1 MTGADGSGD
10 EELENYF
17 LLTDPEWEPE
27 GEDSSPPIEAVIGL
41 WPVDGRGIVGR
52 FRSNPDYRPK
62 YENSPSDPIDAL
74 LRLAMRGDAPMEQL
88 QLILRDSR
96 FELAL
101 NGDGRPLIV
110 KSPDEVPCAVITTSG
125 PHRDRVMS
133 PDWVQIDLM
142 DLAQRLADGVD
153 VFINPNGPASV
164 RLTGS
169 FVRETV
175 LMSEDDVAA
184 AYAEIL
190 ASPLP

>member
-1 MTGADGSGD
+1 MADD
-10 EELENYF
+10 YF
-17 LLTDPEWEPE
+17 LLTDPEWEEPA
-27 GEDSSPPIEAVIGL
+27 GGGSPPVEAIIGL
-41 WPVDGRGIVGR
+41 WPVDEDGVVGH
-52 FRSNPDYRPK
+52 FASNPDYRPK

-88 QLILRDSR
+88 QLILRDST
-96 FELAL
+96 FDLAL

-110 KSPDEVPCAVITTSG
+110 KSPDEVMCVVITTSA

-133 PDWVQIDLM
+133 PDWTRIDLM

-153 VFINPNGPASV
+153 VFINPNGPAAV

-175 LMSEDDVAA
+175 LMSDAEMSA
-184 AYAEIL
+184 AYQEIR
-190 ASPLP
+190 SGSQ